1 MNAVAQTAPEALLTA
16 KEVAA
21 LLKASESLVY
31 KLQRT
36 GALPAVRVGWLIRF
50 HPDVVRAYMR
60 GETIPPRLTRA
71 K

>member
-1 MNAVAQTAPEALLTA
+1 MNTVAPTAPEALLTA

-31 KLQRT
+31 KLQRA

-60 GETIPPRLTRA
+60 GDALPGRGPRR
-71 K
+71 